1 MEQKISSQMDKF
13 QPTQPNQYLLKVND
27 LIAPIRM
34 QRLTDWIKQQHLN
47 SMSYQRSQPGKK
59 GHKKIKKSVQIILI
73 CKPMIIYVEQP
84 EESTKKLQALISDF
98 IRNQG
103 TITPYKN
110 QLYFYY
116 QQQTSRN
123 ENFTS
128 KNMKYLG
135 IHLTKYV

>member
-1 MEQKISSQMDKF
+1 MDEF
-13 QPTQPNQYLLKVND
+13 QATQPNQYLLKVHG
-27 LIAPIRM
+27 LITPIRM
-34 QRLTDWIKQQHLN
+34 QKLTDQIKQQSLIECPIGDP
-47 SMSYQRSQPGKK
+47 SQIKK
-59 GHKKIKKSVQIILI
+59 GIKRYKSVQIVFIY
-73 CKPMIIYVEQP
+73 KPMIIYVEQP
-84 EESTKKLQALISDF
+84 KESIKRLQAFISDF
-98 IRNQG
+98 IRNWG

-110 QLYFYY
+110 QLQFYY